1 MQLESLNTGN
11 GDLAIKSAKAFPE
24 SVVRYQRIGIELL
37 NSGLLDQSLD
47 VARSAVEFN
56 PNAISGWALILANE
70 RAPLTEKI
78 KAQTEILRLDPFN
91 YEIRDLKLTA
101 P

>member
-1 MQLESLNTGN
+1 M
-11 GDLAIKSAKAFPE
+11 
-24 SVVRYQRIGIELL
+24 VRYQSIGLELL
-37 NSGLLDQSLD
+37 NSDLLDQSLD
-47 VARSAVEFN
+47 LARYAVEFN
-56 PNAISGWALILANE
+56 PNAITGWALILANE

-91 YEIRDLKLTA
+91 DEIRDLKLTA

>member
-1 MQLESLNTGN
+1 MKKILFTAFLSIAAVCSMAHAA
-11 GDLAIKSAKAFPE
+11 DIK
-24 SVVRYQRIGIELL
+24 
-37 NSGLLDQSLD
+37 
-47 VARSAVEFN
+47 VAAVEFN